1 MTDDPLAR
9 DRDAARELWELSER
23 TVDLRA
29 FLTK

>member
-1 MTDDPLAR
+1 VTDDPLAR
-9 DRDAARELWELSER
+9 DPDAARELRELSER